1 MNQQHEYIGT
11 RKLLIGIVLAVITFW
26 LFANSL
32 INVIPNL
39 QTSFGSYLSTIS
51 IAVSLTALFCGMFV
65 VGAGSLADYFGRV
78 RLTIIGLWL
87 NIFGSLLI
95 IVSDYIPLL
104 LMGRAIQGLSAAL
117 IMPATLSLIKA
128 YYHGDKRQRALSLW
142 SIGSWGG
149 SGFASLFGGM
159 IATFLSWR
167 WIFVFSIIVP
177 LIACLLYTSPSPRD

>member
-104 LMGRAIQGLSAAL
+104 LMGRAIQGLSL
-117 IMPATLSLIKA
+117 
-128 YYHGDKRQRALSLW
+128 H
-142 SIGSWGG
+142 
-149 SGFASLFGGM
+149 
-159 IATFLSWR
+159 
-167 WIFVFSIIVP
+167 
-177 LIACLLYTSPSPRD
+177 

>member
-11 RKLLIGIVLAVITFW
+11 RKLLIGIVLAVITF
-26 LFANSL
+26 LFNSL

-87 NIFGSLLI
+87 NILAHYLL
-95 IVSDYIPLL
+95 SFLTTF
-104 LMGRAIQGLSAAL
+104 R
-117 IMPATLSLIKA
+117 
-128 YYHGDKRQRALSLW
+128 YY
-142 SIGSWGG
+142 
-149 SGFASLFGGM
+149 
-159 IATFLSWR
+159 
-167 WIFVFSIIVP
+167 
-177 LIACLLYTSPSPRD
+177 

>member
-32 INVIPNL
+32 INVIPL

-87 NIFGSLLI
+87 NILAHYLL
-95 IVSDYIPLL
+95 SFLTTF
-104 LMGRAIQGLSAAL
+104 R
-117 IMPATLSLIKA
+117 
-128 YYHGDKRQRALSLW
+128 YY
-142 SIGSWGG
+142 
-149 SGFASLFGGM
+149 
-159 IATFLSWR
+159 
-167 WIFVFSIIVP
+167 
-177 LIACLLYTSPSPRD
+177 

>member
-1 MNQQHEYIGT
+1 
-11 RKLLIGIVLAVITFW
+11 
-26 LFANSL
+26 
-32 INVIPNL
+32 
-39 QTSFGSYLSTIS
+39 
-51 IAVSLTALFCGMFV
+51 MFV
-65 VGAGSLADYFGRV
+65 VERAV
-78 RLTIIGLWL
+78 WQIILTCTFNDNGLWL

-128 YYHGDKRQRALSLW
+128 YYHGDKRQRALSFW

-167 WIFVFSIIVP
+167 WIFVFSIIVSS
-177 LIACLLYTSPSPRD
+177 LQYF

>member
-128 YYHGDKRQRALSLW
+128 HTITVTNVSVRSA
-142 SIGSWGG
+142 
-149 SGFASLFGGM
+149 SGL
-159 IATFLSWR
+159 
-167 WIFVFSIIVP
+167 
-177 LIACLLYTSPSPRD
+177 

>member
-78 RLTIIGLWL
+78 RLTIIGLW
-87 NIFGSLLI
+87 S
-95 IVSDYIPLL
+95 VSYTHL
-104 LMGRAIQGLSAAL
+104 
-117 IMPATLSLIKA
+117 TLPTTP
-128 YYHGDKRQRALSLW
+128 Y
-142 SIGSWGG
+142 
-149 SGFASLFGGM
+149 
-159 IATFLSWR
+159 
-167 WIFVFSIIVP
+167 V
-177 LIACLLYTSPSPRD
+177 